1 MSNRTICPSMYRG
14 GEKVVKRD
22 KGEKSIASNKSARL
36 NYFIDE
42 TYEAGMVLL
51 GTEVK
56 SLREGRVNMKD
67 SYAVVEGGEVFIH
80 DLHIS
85 PYSFGNR
92 YNHDPLRVRKLLLH
106 KREIKRLY
114 GKTREKGLT
123 LIPLRLY
130 FRNGRI
136 KIEIGVGRGKK
147 LYDKREEI
155 KRRDDKRA
163 MERALQ
169 TRNR

>member
-1 MSNRTICPSMYRG
+1 M
-14 GEKVVKRD
+14 VKRD
-22 KGEKSIASNKSARL
+22 KGEKTIALNKAARQH
-36 NYFIDE
+36 YFIDE

-56 SLREGRVNMKD
+56 SLREGRVNLKD
-67 SYAVVEGGEVFIH
+67 SYAAVENGEVFVH

-85 PYSFGNR
+85 PYSHGNR
-92 YNHDPLRVRKLLLH
+92 YNHDPLRVRNLLLH
-106 KREIKRLY
+106 KGEIYRLY

-130 FRNGRI
+130 FRNGRV

-163 MERALQ
+163 MERAL
-169 TRNR
+169 RMR